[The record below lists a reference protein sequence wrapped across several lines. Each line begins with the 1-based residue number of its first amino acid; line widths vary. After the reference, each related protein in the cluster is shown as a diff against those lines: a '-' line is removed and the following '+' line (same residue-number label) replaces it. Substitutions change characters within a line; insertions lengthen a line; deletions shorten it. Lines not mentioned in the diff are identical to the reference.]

1 MCTNKSVPAKQ
12 TKTLDPFQSW
22 NQLLKNVPLSSSH
35 TPGSTFEQSST
46 VIKRKSSK
54 GRNSFNVS
62 IQRSFG
68 HVQHNHMGCKGK
80 HATAQ
85 WYKKQ
90 FCKQIHMGQTSFNLN
105 FHTNRLLL
113 WLWKPLQGQDIWD
126 LYYSENFCYLPS
138 WHLIDCSCF
147 FLSRC

>member
-22 NQLLKNVPLSSSH
+22 NQLLKNVPLCLSH
-35 TPGSTFEQSST
+35 TPGSTLEQSST

-90 FCKQIHMGQTSFNLN
+90 FCKQIDFYCGCESPCKDKTYETCIIQKN
-105 FHTNRLLL
+105 FVSSLADILLIVAAFSSQGVRKTNNEL
-113 WLWKPLQGQDIWD
+113 GSI
-126 LYYSENFCYLPS
+126 
-138 WHLIDCSCF
+138 
-147 FLSRC
+147 